1 MVRILTEYIID
12 LALGLKAKDNGF
24 HDDSV
29 HLDIRSSFHENSE
42 DDIEDF
48 KKRSKELEAAVLS
61 KKSQISIYIMK
72 QLARIVQEF
81 KVERYADRFDTTIE
95 KVTKALV
102 AQELNF
108 NEICNVLNGTRKLK
122 ILL

>member
-1 MVRILTEYIID
+1 MVRILTDYIID
-12 LALGLKAKDNGF
+12 LALGLKAKDTGF

-42 DDIEDF
+42 DDIEEF
-48 KKRSKELEAAVLS
+48 KKRSKELEAAIFS
-61 KKSQISIYIMK
+61 KKNQISNYIMK